1 MINKIL
7 SLIFFFFRNELKER
21 VKALEEEIIRLEYIN
36 KYFEVSLQKRDE
48 MLTHLM
54 EENRKLK
61 ELSIFFER
69 QINGMNKTFTLKS
82 RKVIFFSFDK

>member
-1 MINKIL
+1 MT
-7 SLIFFFFRNELKER
+7 FFYRNELKEK
-21 VKALEEEIIRLEYIN
+21 VKGLEEEIVRLEYIN

-69 QINGMNKTFTLKS
+69 QINGMNKTLTLKS
-82 RKVIFFSFDK
+82 RKVIF

>member
-1 MINKIL
+1 MIFL
-7 SLIFFFFRNELKER
+7 FLRNELKEK
-21 VKALEEEIIRLEYIN
+21 VKCLEEEIVRLEYIN

-69 QINGMNKTFTLKS
+69 QINGMNKTLTLKS
-82 RKVIFFSFDK
+82 RKVVFSMKY

>member
-1 MINKIL
+1 MIFL
-7 SLIFFFFRNELKER
+7 SRNELKEK
-21 VKALEEEIIRLEYIN
+21 VKGLEEEIVRLEYIN

-69 QINGMNKTFTLKS
+69 QINGMNKTLTLKS
-82 RKVIFFSFDK
+82 RKVIFSTQN